1 MNNKQVACGIII
13 FLIFCMVQG
22 TLWMNKRMAAMRKGE
37 AAEKQKSEASAR
49 SLRMEQKQLI
59 DLRASSDK
67 LIEYLKVWQ
76 PYFDAVDSPQ
86 NAELKISL
94 RVKEDNLVNLSQRYE
109 VVNQKNASLPVI
121 MRAHLTFEDNYARL
135 LNWVGKMEAQLPTMR
150 VSNIRLSRGTLP
162 GDVKMELI
170 LEQPLMTQ
178 K

>member
-13 FLIFCMVQG
+13 FLIVCLVQG
-22 TLWMNKRMAAMRKGE
+22 TLWMNGRMAGMQKE
-37 AAEKQKSEASAR
+37 ATAAKQKAEASAR
-49 SLRMEQKQLI
+49 ALRTEQKQLV
-59 DLRASSDK
+59 DLRTSSEQ

-109 VVNQKNASLPVI
+109 VVGQKNPSLPMV
-121 MRAHLTFEDNYARL
+121 MRAYLSFEDNYSRL
-135 LNWVGKMEAQLPTMR
+135 LNWLGRMESQLPTLR
-150 VSNIRLSRGTLP
+150 VSSLRLTRGTGP
-162 GDVKMELI
+162 NDVKMDLI
-170 LEQPLMTQ
+170 LEQPLMKQ